1 MLDLAI
7 CTSILKNIKKFLSHT
22 AQTPKIQFSLPMP
35 PDRVWKKMKSPS
47 SSSSSSAQCWNW
59 LELPRDLTVSILQ
72 RLGTIEILETAQKVC
87 MLWRNL
93 CKDPS
98 MWSYIDMRNLGE
110 LDDMNYDLQ
119 MMCIHAIDLTYKIS
133 TSTTSVATTSSPLHH
148 PKVLSFF
155 FTLDFFIINI

>member
-1 MLDLAI
+1 MAI
-7 CTSILKNIKKFLSHT
+7 CTGILKNKKTFLSLT

-47 SSSSSSAQCWNW
+47 SSSSSSSSAQCRNW

-72 RLGTIEILETAQKVC
+72 RLGTIEILETAQRVC
-87 MLWRNL
+87 LLWRNL

-155 FTLDFFIINI
+155 HSRIFIINI